1 MAAIEL
7 QSEDH
12 SSDRDLGIRPG
23 RDATWVDRRLHPLS
37 WLFATANFAKGFIV
51 PAILVLFAS
60 GGVNYELW
68 ASVLIVPLAVR
79 AVAHCIVFRY
89 GFADDEMVVCEGVL
103 TKTERHIPYARIQN
117 IDLVQ
122 NPFHRLLKVALVR
135 VETASGGKP
144 EAVIRVLSLE
154 AVEEMRGRVF
164 VARAE
169 AGDVAYVARESTEAP
184 SDPTAVAPRRTL
196 LETPALELV
205 KLGVISNK
213 GLVVVGAAVGLLWQQ
228 DGWWELDWT
237 DGAERWTGSARAWLE
252 TAWGSPVLVMAFI
265 GLTILL
271 VAAFLLRVFSIGWF
285 LFQLHGFTLT
295 RRRNDLRV
303 EYGLFN
309 RVSRTIPRPRI
320 QMLKTIESPL
330 HRLFDRQSVEL
341 RTVGGGS
348 EEVDFEDGGPKTEGR
363 WLAPMIPTSRV
374 PQLLREVL
382 PQVNLEEVRWEPI
395 ARRAWR
401 RVFKRWVALVTVLA
415 VVGAVFLDPWA
426 MALGAAAAVLA
437 YVHSRLYV
445 KHAGYALTT
454 WGLVLKSG
462 WWERTTKIVRYD
474 KIQTVGREES
484 PFDRRNRMASVL
496 VDVAGAEKIGY
507 TIVIPYLE
515 TLVAADI
522 SRRLYKESS
531 RRAFR
536 L

>member
-7 QSEDH
+7 QSEDR
-12 SSDRDLGIRPG
+12 SGDLDLGTPPG
-23 RDATWVDRRLHPLS
+23 RGATWVDRRLHPLS

-60 GGVNYELW
+60 GGMNYELW
-68 ASVLIVPLAVR
+68 AAVLIVPLAVR
-79 AVAHCIVFRY
+79 AVVHYIVFRY
-89 GFADDEMVVCEGVL
+89 GFADDEIVVREGVL

-122 NPFHRLLKVALVR
+122 NPFHRLLNVALVR
-135 VETASGGKP
+135 VETASGGRL

-154 AVEEMRGRVF
+154 AVEEMRRRVF
-164 VARAE
+164 GARDE
-169 AGDVAYVARESTEAP
+169 VGDVAYVGRESAAAP
-184 SDPTAVAPRRTL
+184 SDQTAVARRRAL
-196 LETPALELV
+196 LQTPALELV

-213 GLVVVGAAVGLLWQQ
+213 GVVVVGAAVGLLWQQ
-228 DGWWELDWT
+228 EGWWELDWT
-237 DGAERWTGSARAWLE
+237 HGVERWIGSSRAWLE
-252 TAWGSPVLVMAFI
+252 TASDSPVLVVAFV
-265 GLTILL
+265 GLTILM
-271 VAAFLLRVFSIGWF
+271 VAVLLLRVFSIGWF

-295 RRRNDLRV
+295 RRGDDLRA

-330 HRLFDRQSVEL
+330 HRWFNRQSVEL
-341 RTVGGGS
+341 RTVGGGG
-348 EEVDFEDGGPKTEGR
+348 EEVDLEDGGPKTQGR

-382 PQVNLEEVRWEPI
+382 PQVELEEVRWEPI

-401 RVFKRWVALVTVLA
+401 RVFKRWVALVTVVTVA
-415 VVGAVFLDPWA
+415 GAVFFDPWA
-426 MALGAAAAVLA
+426 VALGAAAAILA
-437 YVHSRLYV
+437 YVHSRLWV
-445 KHAGYALTT
+445 KHAGYSLTT
-454 WGLVLKSG
+454 WGLLFKSG
-462 WWERTTKIVRYD
+462 WWERTTKIVRYG

-484 PFDRRNRMASVL
+484 PFDRRHRMASVL
-496 VDVAGAEKIGY
+496 VDIAGAGMIGY

-515 TLVAADI
+515 AAVAADV
-522 SRRLYKESS
+522 SRRLYEESS